1 MRLAETERR
10 VMAEVWA
17 QEGIEAKQLVQL
29 LREKI
34 GWNKATTY
42 TVINRCIDKGYL
54 RRQEPEFHCYSLIS
68 GDAVSMQE
76 TDELISEHFDDRP
89 DLLVASLIERRRLTK
104 QQLAELYTL
113 LGRLT
118 EED

>member
-10 VMAEVWA
+10 VLTEVWA
-17 QEGIEAKQLVQL
+17 QEGISAKALVQT

-42 TVINRCIDKGYL
+42 TVINRCIEKGYL
-54 RRQEPEFHCYSLIS
+54 RREEPEYRCYSLLS
-68 GDAVSMQE
+68 RSEVSRQE
-76 TDELISEHFDDRP
+76 TDALISDNYNDRP
-89 DLLVASLIERRRLTK
+89 DLLVASLVDRKKLTRA
-104 QQLAELYTL
+104 QMDELYAL

-118 EED
+118 GKG